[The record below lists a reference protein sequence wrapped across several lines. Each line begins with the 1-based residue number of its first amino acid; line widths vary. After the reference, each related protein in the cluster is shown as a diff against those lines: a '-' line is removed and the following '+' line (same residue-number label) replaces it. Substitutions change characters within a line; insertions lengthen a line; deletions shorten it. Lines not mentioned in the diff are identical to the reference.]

1 MTKSPQ
7 GIIEQADAL
16 YAAREETDRVRQS
29 VELLQPL
36 AAAGDYEAAWRL
48 CRALFFLGQESHD
61 ESEARRLHERAV
73 IEGERAIKAAP
84 QRVEGYFWLGVNL
97 ALLAN
102 LENAFRAARHA
113 LRAKRVLSRAALIN
127 PAYHGAGSLRVLAR
141 LLHKLPR
148 LLGGNTNRA
157 LAFFERA
164 IELAPSNTVTRLYF
178 AETLLEMGDAT
189 RARAQLEA
197 LLNAPLDPAWAFE
210 TARDRRRALDLL
222 QRMKPSD

>member
-1 MTKSPQ
+1 
-7 GIIEQADAL
+7 
-16 YAAREETDRVRQS
+16 
-29 VELLQPL
+29 
-36 AAAGDYEAAWRL
+36 
-48 CRALFFLGQESHD
+48 
-61 ESEARRLHERAV
+61 
-73 IEGERAIKAAP
+73 
-84 QRVEGYFWLGVNL
+84 
-97 ALLAN
+97 
-102 LENAFRAARHA
+102 
-113 LRAKRVLSRAALIN
+113 
-127 PAYHGAGSLRVLAR
+127 LRVLAR